1 MNPVEDFIYQQEES
15 VKEIMLYLHDLM
27 LSRDLRPKISFRIP
41 MYYGKSW
48 ICYLNP
54 LKKGGLE
61 LAFCRGNELANA
73 SGILEDKGRKQIMG
87 VSFQEL
93 RDINETAVLEILDEA
108 ILLDETVKYASKRKR
123 KKS

>member
-27 LSRDLRPKISFRIP
+27 LSRNLRPKISFRIP

-54 LKKGGLE
+54 LKKGGME
-61 LAFCRGNELANA
+61 LCFCRGNELANA
-73 SGILEDKGRKQIMG
+73 SGILKANGRKQITG
-87 VSFQEL
+87 VVFHDLKEV
-93 RDINETAVLEILDEA
+93 NEIAVLEILDEA
-108 ILLDETVKYASKRKR
+108 VLLDETVKYVSPNR
-123 KKS
+123 KK